1 MTAQLTRWIVAIV
14 IASLAMGLLLAH
26 AALA

>member
-1 MTAQLTRWIVAIV
+1 MTAPLTRWIVAIF

-26 AALA
+26 AAFA

>member
-1 MTAQLTRWIVAIV
+1 MTAPLTRWIVAIC